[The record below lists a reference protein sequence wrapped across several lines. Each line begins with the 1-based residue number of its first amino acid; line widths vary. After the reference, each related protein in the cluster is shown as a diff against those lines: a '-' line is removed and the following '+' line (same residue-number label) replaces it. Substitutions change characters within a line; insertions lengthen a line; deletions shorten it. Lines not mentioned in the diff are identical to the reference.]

1 MDLELLKEIGLTES
15 ETKVYLALLEL
26 GSTTKGPIV
35 DKSAVASS
43 KVYELLEKLIQKGLA
58 SFVVKSGT
66 KYFEAAPPERI
77 MDYMA
82 EKESKLHEQK
92 KNLEKILPELQLK
105 RQLSKFKSEAQ
116 IFKGNKGWKTAFD
129 DILNTLQKG
138 EKLLIT
144 GISDFDPEFKRMI
157 YHWHIARAKKGIK
170 AEILINYDAKESGEE
185 FNKLPNT
192 KVKYMQ
198 EGMVTPSVFLIYKNK
213 TLLSLPNQRT
223 FLRIENEEA
232 TNSFRTYF
240 DALWNQEVQTYQGQ
254 EAVEK
259 IYSSLIDM
267 AKPNDDI
274 IIFAAKPTTKRGADY
289 NRDWNKEI
297 RKKVKNVRLL
307 YYGDNEI
314 NRARAKEI
322 ANQGCETRILPTQQ
336 SLPVSTIVIGNIIF
350 NVVWGKK
357 PIAFK
362 IDNKAIADSY
372 RENFEI
378 LWNQDVTVA
387 TGLDNV
393 YDAWDRMLDELN
405 PGEEYYVMGAAD
417 RNQNGIYDYLINFHK
432 RRRAKKIKAK
442 FLFASGAEEYVEKFK
457 ESYTKLGEVK
467 YLPQGIYKGIQFNF
481 FKNKV
486 LMIVWRKKPTVII
499 INDKQVHDTF
509 KTYFDTL
516 WNQDVTTFS
525 QSEGIRNA
533 FQNLV
538 DEMNSDEEVHI
549 MGVHDFG
556 EDFLPLALFFQ
567 EIRSKKGIKAKFLMN
582 NNAKSI
588 AEKFKKYPPL
598 EIKFIPDNLF
608 TPAIFII
615 YKNKVIIN
623 LPKEMTFFVIESKS
637 TKESF
642 DAYFNMMWKSAKI

>member
-170 AEILINYDAKESGEE
+170 AEILINYDAKESREE

>member
-170 AEILINYDAKESGEE
+170 AEILINYDAKESREE

-499 INDKQVHDTF
+499 IDDKQVHDTF

-582 NNAKSI
+582 NSAKSI

-598 EIKFIPDNLF
+598 EIKFMPDNLF

-623 LPKEMTFFVIESKS
+623 LPKEMTFFVIENKS